1 MTLVANAPSA
11 LVNDVRA
18 RRIMPISRFQWWFLV
33 AGGHT
38 LTVLFIVG
46 WFGLAR
52 FFPPPSPELSAEAI
66 TQRYAE
72 GRDGIRLGATLM
84 FASFALWAGWGAVI
98 IAWVWRQVSGGRI
111 LAIAMT
117 ISLTIAEMVGVLCA
131 FFWALAAFRPGE
143 VGADVTMTLNDAGWL
158 MFVLPWPPWSFMC
171 VCLALAI
178 LRDRSAD
185 PVLPRWVAY
194 VSLLTALLFVPA
206 GLPLFFKS
214 TEMAYDGVL
223 GMYVPFIVFFVWVE
237 SVTWAMGRRLA
248 SVNPDDPCERTFPVS
263 YGVTP

>member
-1 MTLVANAPSA
+1 MRQA
-11 LVNDVRA
+11 DVVRS

-38 LTVLFIVG
+38 LTVLFIAA
-46 WFGLAR
+46 WFGFAG

-66 TQRYAE
+66 AQRYIE
-72 GRDGIRLGATLM
+72 DKDGIRIGATLM

-98 IAWVWRQVSGGRI
+98 IAWVWRRVSGGRL
-111 LAIAMT
+111 LAIAMI

-143 VGADVTMTLNDAGWL
+143 VSAEVTMTLNDAGWL
-158 MFVLPWPPWSFMC
+158 MFVLPWPPWSFLC

-178 LRDRSAD
+178 LRDRAAD
-185 PVLPRWVAY
+185 PVMPRWVAY

-206 GLPLFFKS
+206 GLPLFFKG

-223 GMYVPFIVFFVWVE
+223 GMYVPFIVFFCWVE
-237 SVTWAMGRRLA
+237 SVTWAMGRRLPTED
-248 SVNPDDPCERTFPVS
+248 PDDPSVRSFPVRAETIS
-263 YGVTP
+263 

>member
-1 MTLVANAPSA
+1 MIVTQATPARQAATPRS
-11 LVNDVRA
+11 
-18 RRIMPISRFQWWFLV
+18 RRIMPVGRLQWWFLV

-52 FFPPPSPELSAEAI
+52 FFPPPSPELSATAI
-66 TQRYAE
+66 AQRYAE
-72 GRDGIRLGATLM
+72 DKDGIRLGATLM

-98 IAWVWRQVSGGRI
+98 ITWVWRRVSGGRI

-131 FFWALAAFRPGE
+131 FFWAMGAFRPGE
-143 VGADVTMTLNDAGWL
+143 VSADITMTLNDAGWL
-158 MFVLPWPPWSFMC
+158 MFVLPWPPWSFLC
-171 VCLALAI
+171 ICLALAI
-178 LRDRSAD
+178 FRDRSSE
-185 PVLPRWVAY
+185 PTFPRWVGY

-214 TEMAYDGVL
+214 SEMAYDGVL

-237 SVTWAMGRRLA
+237 SVTWAMGRRVA
-248 SVNPDDPCERTFPVS
+248 IENPDAPCDQSFTLVEE
-263 YGVTP
+263 GVA